1 VGTAKRE
8 RQKANRQLRL
18 AELQREQT
26 KQKRKRIVTKWA
38 VIVVIAVVA
47 VFGLAFALG
56 GNDDEPAATTVA
68 TTPATSTAP
77 TSGASTVPAP
87 TTVPGAA
94 LTGDTPC
101 PPASGATRTI
111 VFAKAPPTCID
122 ASKTYTAKVETTKG
136 SYTIA
141 LDAKAAPK
149 TVNNFVVLAR
159 YGYYDNTPCHRILKG
174 FMAQCGDPTGKG
186 TGGPG
191 YTFADEL
198 PAGSGVYKRGVVA
211 MANSGPNTNGS
222 QFFTM
227 LGDNPGLGSNYSVFG
242 TVSADG
248 GATLDALNAVGAAR
262 DPNPPTEPVFITK
275 VTITEA

>member
-1 VGTAKRE
+1 MGTAKRE
-8 RQKANRQLRL
+8 RQKANRQARL
-18 AELQREQT
+18 AELQRQQVKT
-26 KQKRKRIVTKWA
+26 KRKRSVVKWA
-38 VIVVIAVVA
+38 VIGVVA
-47 VFGLAFALG
+47 VVGLIVVAFAVSG
-56 GNDDEPAATTVA
+56 GDDDTTAAASTTSTTAVA
-68 TTPATSTAP
+68 TTAR
-77 TSGASTVPAP
+77 STVPAP
-87 TTVPGAA
+87 TTVPGAT

-101 PPASGATRTI
+101 PPATGATRTTS
-111 VFAKAPPTCID
+111 FAKAPPTCID
-122 ASKTYTAKVETTKG
+122 AAKTYTATVETTKG

-159 YGYYDNTPCHRILKG
+159 YGYFDGTPCHRILKG
-174 FMAQCGDPTGKG
+174 FMAQCGDPTGAG

-198 PAGSGVYKRGVVA
+198 PTGTGVYKKGVVA

-227 LGDNPGLGSNYSVFG
+227 LADSGLPSSYSVFG
-242 TVSADG
+242 TVTADSS
-248 GATLDALNAVGAAR
+248 ATLDALNAVGAAR
-262 DPNPPTEPVFITK
+262 DPNPPLEPVYILK